1 VNGVE
6 SRGPRAGAVHHADS
20 EGDLPGAPTRSGA
33 GTNGTS
39 IAVCSEGRFFW
50 GFKEIFQEH
59 QPEAVREPM
68 AHLLLFVPKADF
80 VGDFASAAA
89 AHQKQ
94 AILEQ
99 ENH

>member
-1 VNGVE
+1 MAHPLLFV
-6 SRGPRAGAVHHADS
+6 PKAD
-20 EGDLPGAPTRSGA
+20 
-33 GTNGTS
+33 
-39 IAVCSEGRFFW
+39 FFW

-59 QPEAVREPM
+59 QPEAAREPM

-80 VGDFASAAA
+80 VGDFAAAAA